1 MASVKTQSHVFDI
14 DYTMMKRLQEEIYH
28 AVKSVE
34 TPYARKVQKFIN
46 WIKMKFSLILI
57 NYKMFTKLVC
67 LFVLATA
74 AFAAGLEIKV
84 TQEGAGEVCPKGA

>member
-46 WIKMKFSLILI
+46 
-57 NYKMFTKLVC
+57 
-67 LFVLATA
+67 
-74 AFAAGLEIKV
+74 
-84 TQEGAGEVCPKGA
+84 